1 MLECHAKT
9 VMQVLQGKADQ
20 ATYTIAPQSTVLEA
34 ISLMADKGIGAL
46 IVADGD
52 RMIGIVSERDYAR
65 KVVLME
71 RSSYN
76 TLVRDI
82 MTSAVLAVTAEE
94 TTERCMGIMTEKRL
108 RHLPVLNGEN
118 IIGIVSIGD
127 LVKEVI
133 SEQQQIIEHLEQ
145 YIRGE

>member
-1 MLECHAKT
+1 MKT
-9 VMQVLQGKADQ
+9 VMQVLQGKSNQ
-20 ATYTIAPQSTVLEA
+20 ATYTITPQATVLEA

-46 IVADGD
+46 IVAEGD
-52 RMIGIVSERDYAR
+52 RMVGIVSERDYAR

-82 MTSAVLAVTAEE
+82 MTGTVLAVTAEE
-94 TTERCMGIMTEKRL
+94 TTERCMGIMTEKRM

>member
-1 MLECHAKT
+1 VKT
-9 VMQVLQGKADQ
+9 VMQVLQGKSNQ
-20 ATYTIAPQSTVLEA
+20 ATYTITPQATVLEA

-46 IVADGD
+46 IVAESD
-52 RMIGIVSERDYAR
+52 RMVGIVSERDYAR

-82 MTSAVLAVTAEE
+82 MTSAVLAVTADE
-94 TTERCMGIMTEKRL
+94 TTERCMAIMTEKRM
-108 RHLPVLNGEN
+108 RHLPVLSGDN

>member
-1 MLECHAKT
+1 MKT
-9 VMQVLQGKADQ
+9 VMQVLQGKSNQ
-20 ATYTIAPQSTVLEA
+20 ATYTITPQATVLEA

-46 IVADGD
+46 IVAEGE
-52 RMIGIVSERDYAR
+52 RMVGIVSERDYAR

-82 MTSAVLAVTAEE
+82 MTSAVLAVTADE
-94 TTERCMGIMTEKRL
+94 TTERCMAIMTEKRM
-108 RHLPVLNGEN
+108 RHLPVLSGDN

>member
-1 MLECHAKT
+1 MKT

>member
-1 MLECHAKT
+1 MLECHVKT

>member
-1 MLECHAKT
+1 MKT
-9 VMQVLQGKADQ
+9 VMQLLQGKSSQ
-20 ATYTIAPQSTVLEA
+20 ATYTITPQATVLEA
-34 ISLMADKGIGAL
+34 ISLMAEKGIGAL
-46 IVADGD
+46 IVAEGD
-52 RMIGIVSERDYAR
+52 TMVGIVSERDYAR

-94 TTERCMGIMTEKRL
+94 STDKCMGIMTEKRL
-108 RHLPVLNGEN
+108 RHLPVLDGDK

>member
-1 MLECHAKT
+1 
-9 VMQVLQGKADQ
+9 
-20 ATYTIAPQSTVLEA
+20 
-34 ISLMADKGIGAL
+34 
-46 IVADGD
+46 
-52 RMIGIVSERDYAR
+52 
-65 KVVLME
+65 
-71 RSSYN
+71 
-76 TLVRDI
+76 

-108 RHLPVLNGEN
+108 RHLPVLSGEN

>member
-1 MLECHAKT
+1 MKT
-9 VMQVLQGKADQ
+9 VMQVLQGKSNQ
-20 ATYTIAPQSTVLEA
+20 ATYTITPQATVLEA

-46 IVADGD
+46 IVAEGEC
-52 RMIGIVSERDYAR
+52 MVGIVSERDYAR

-82 MTSAVLAVTAEE
+82 MTSAVLAVTADE
-94 TTERCMGIMTEKRL
+94 TTERCMAIMTEKRM
-108 RHLPVLNGEN
+108 RHLPVLSGDN

>member
-1 MLECHAKT
+1 VKT
-9 VMQVLQGKADQ
+9 VMQVLQGKSNQ
-20 ATYTIAPQSTVLEA
+20 ATYTITPQATVLEA

-46 IVADGD
+46 IVAEGD
-52 RMIGIVSERDYAR
+52 RMVGIVSERDYAR

-82 MTSAVLAVTAEE
+82 MTSAVLAVTADE
-94 TTERCMGIMTEKRL
+94 TTERCMAIMTEKRM
-108 RHLPVLNGEN
+108 RHLPVLSGDN

>member
-1 MLECHAKT
+1 MKT
-9 VMQVLQGKADQ
+9 VMQVLQGKSNQ
-20 ATYTIAPQSTVLEA
+20 ATYTITPQATVLEA

>member
-1 MLECHAKT
+1 MKT
-9 VMQVLQGKADQ
+9 VMQLLQGKSSQ
-20 ATYTIAPQSTVLEA
+20 ATYTITPQATVLEA

-46 IVADGD
+46 IVAEGE
-52 RMIGIVSERDYAR
+52 RMVGIVSERDYAR

-76 TLVRDI
+76 TLVKDI
-82 MTSAVLAVTAEE
+82 MTSAVLAVTADE
-94 TTERCMGIMTEKRL
+94 TTVKCMGIMTEKRL
-108 RHLPVLNGEN
+108 RHLPVLDGDN

-133 SEQQQIIEHLEQ
+133 TEQQQIIEHLEQ

>member
-1 MLECHAKT
+1 MKT
-9 VMQVLQGKADQ
+9 VMQVLQGKSNQ
-20 ATYTIAPQSTVLEA
+20 ATYTITPQATVLEA

-46 IVADGD
+46 IVAEGD
-52 RMIGIVSERDYAR
+52 RMVGIVSERDYAR

-108 RHLPVLNGEN
+108 RHLPVLSGEN

-127 LVKEVI
+127 LVKEESTWRLPLIVRALLT
-133 SEQQQIIEHLEQ
+133 SSSLRA
-145 YIRGE
+145 IRR

>member
-1 MLECHAKT
+1 MKT
-9 VMQVLQGKADQ
+9 VMQVLQGKSNQ
-20 ATYTIAPQSTVLEA
+20 ATYTITPQATVLEA

-46 IVADGD
+46 IVAESD
-52 RMIGIVSERDYAR
+52 RMVGIVSERDYAR

-82 MTSAVLAVTAEE
+82 MTSAVLAVTADE
-94 TTERCMGIMTEKRL
+94 TTERCMAIMTEKRM
-108 RHLPVLNGEN
+108 RHLPVLSGDN

>member
-1 MLECHAKT
+1 MKT
-9 VMQVLQGKADQ
+9 VMQVLQGKSNQ
-20 ATYTIAPQSTVLEA
+20 ATYTITPQATVLEA

-46 IVADGD
+46 IVAEGD
-52 RMIGIVSERDYAR
+52 RMVGIVSERDYAR

-94 TTERCMGIMTEKRL
+94 TTERCMGIMTEKRM
-108 RHLPVLNGEN
+108 RHLPVLSGDN

>member
-1 MLECHAKT
+1 MKT
-9 VMQVLQGKADQ
+9 VMQVLQGKSNQ
-20 ATYTIAPQSTVLEA
+20 ATYTITPQATVLEA

-46 IVADGD
+46 IVAEGD
-52 RMIGIVSERDYAR
+52 RMVGIVSERDYAR

-82 MTSAVLAVTAEE
+82 MTSAVLAVTADE
-94 TTERCMGIMTEKRL
+94 TTERCMAIMTEKRM
-108 RHLPVLNGEN
+108 RHLPVLSGDN

>member
-1 MLECHAKT
+1 MKT
-9 VMQVLQGKADQ
+9 VMQVLQGKSNQ
-20 ATYTIAPQSTVLEA
+20 ATYTITPQATVLEA

-52 RMIGIVSERDYAR
+52 RMVGIVSERDYAR